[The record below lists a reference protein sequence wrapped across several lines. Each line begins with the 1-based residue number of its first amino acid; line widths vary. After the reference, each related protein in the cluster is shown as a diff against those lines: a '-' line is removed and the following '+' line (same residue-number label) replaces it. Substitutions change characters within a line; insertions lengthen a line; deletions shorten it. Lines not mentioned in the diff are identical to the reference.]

1 MTGSTALGGAGGLPG
16 ASARDNPPRRRTI
29 VVGVDGSADA
39 DQALDWAVRE
49 ARLRG
54 ASLQIVTVWADPYR
68 NYFADVGKAS
78 DLDEK
83 ELVLAR
89 SSRTL
94 ADGTAHRVQLLEP
107 ELDVSTLVIE
117 GGPAHRLIE
126 ASWGAELLVLG
137 TRGRGGFLGL
147 VLGSVSQQCIAHAHC
162 PVVVV
167 RAIDDEAG

>member
-1 MTGSTALGGAGGLPG
+1 VTDGTPHGGADGQPG
-16 ASARDNPPRRRTI
+16 APAGRDSSGRRTI
-29 VVGVDGSADA
+29 AVGVDGSADA
-39 DQALDWAVRE
+39 AQALDWAVRE

-54 ASLQIVTVWADPYR
+54 TSLQIVSVWTDPYR
-68 NYFADVGKAS
+68 NYVADVDS
-78 DLDEK
+78 TPDLDEK

-89 SSRTL
+89 SSWNL
-94 ADGTAHRVQLLEP
+94 AKGAAHRVQLLEP
-107 ELDVSTLVIE
+107 ELDVSTLVVE

-167 RAIDDEAG
+167 RAIHEEAE